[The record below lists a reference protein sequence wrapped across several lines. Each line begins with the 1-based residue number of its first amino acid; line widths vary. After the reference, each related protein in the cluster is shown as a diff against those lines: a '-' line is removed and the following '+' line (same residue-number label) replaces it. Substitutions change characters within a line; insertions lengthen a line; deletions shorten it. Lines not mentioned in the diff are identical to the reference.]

1 MKRAGP
7 GFVQC
12 PYCLALRRWAAWS
25 EQRHREAF
33 EHFSPSQLA
42 ATPRWQPFPAICD
55 GEAPGGP
62 VAAVGSGASRPA
74 TASGPG
80 KATAAGGG
88 GRTAASCSHGG
99 CHTGT
104 VLALED
110 GHLWRPE
117 ELSPQGW
124 DEEWSASTSAS
135 PLENSS
141 DLSCDA
147 GPSTPAPQ
155 PLPPPPPPPTGDSK
169 AALKAP
175 EAWLEEEE
183 SPSVC
188 ASPDSNEGWLDEH
201 SSPSVCPSAGSDVEA
216 TEEACPGSPW
226 TSLSGSW
233 SPRKRSRST
242 PSQRERSRSRL
253 AGRTVLGNA
262 CAETLVRPKEE

>member
-1 MKRAGP
+1 MVFGRFLRKSAEQARSNDVNIEEPKAKWFKESVNVEDRGWE
-7 GFVQC
+7 QC
-12 PYCLALRRWAAWS
+12 QECHIPAD
-25 EQRHREAF
+25 EDET
-33 EHFSPSQLA
+33 LA
-42 ATPRWQPFPAICD
+42 APPTAPSTREPNEADSDSDWEWDMPGAQPSD
-55 GEAPGGP
+55 D
-62 VAAVGSGASRPA
+62 AVG
-74 TASGPG
+74 
-80 KATAAGGG
+80 
-88 GRTAASCSHGG
+88 
-99 CHTGT
+99 
-104 VLALED
+104 ALVVDDYLLVGEC
-110 GHLWRPE
+110 
-117 ELSPQGW
+117 
-124 DEEWSASTSAS
+124 SASASAS